1 MAPKSATSDLSSSD
15 FLDSVPARLLNEF
28 RDHVHF
34 GASVSANTNVRP
46 TNQVFHPRGSK
57 RTDTFLNTD
66 WVNMGHLQQWLD
78 DHAHGKRVKQ
88 EENAASTAFDASKSL
103 DNTPKSKP
111 EPFDIEL
118 TRPDTAGD
126 IKIRD
131 IQRDRNPRLR

>member
-28 RDHVHF
+28 RF
-34 GASVSANTNVRP
+34 SPAWIQA
-46 TNQVFHPRGSK
+46 HP
-57 RTDTFLNTD
+57 DTFLNTD